1 MYTYDVYLKRRLTEI
16 DVIITQLVQRDS
28 FAMYDWLTLFATMD
42 ELEIR
47 KALKVESEMILDT
60 RLEDFLEYV
69 HEKINSDM
77 YLNASADL
85 LRQVLAEGETEMVLS
100 ADEMDILEKSFISSD
115 SVLEISVSPLDYYI
129 AHSFGRVEFN
139 MEMLIN
145 DLQTLK
151 YSLEKF
157 ENQFVLSADVD
168 FSSQKNIDIEEL
180 SMFLNVAPTDI
191 FYLLTIG
198 GNAVTNLYAQPLDE
212 YILKKVLHNLDAQLT
227 LSASAD
233 DVWGMI
239 KGIGIED
246 VLNIFTEIAETLIQF
261 VYPTTAD
268 MIISCE
274 GSAGLKRYRLLS
286 EMDDHALSDFD
297 DMTLEEVDYVILTE

>member
-129 AHSFGRVEFN
+129 AHSFGRVDFN

>member
-212 YILKKVLHNLDAQLT
+212 YILKKVLHDLDAQLT